1 MVIGID
7 ASRANRH
14 HKSGVEWYAYYLIR
28 WFAKLDS
35 KNKYILYT
43 DQPLRGGLLD
53 LTGEQYMADE
63 SCCEKTEYDKKGYQ
77 IIKSPHNNFK
87 AKILKWPFSCFWTQG
102 RMSLEMIFNRPD
114 VLFVPSH
121 TLPIIHPKRSI
132 VTIHDVGFEKE
143 CHLYE
148 GQKIGPEGNSKEKV
162 LNFFVKLFTLGKYGA
177 NTIDYLRWSTEY
189 ALKHAYKIITV
200 SNFSRKDLMDLYKA
214 DSEKIKVIYNGYNK
228 TLYKNINDQ
237 KQVENILSKYGI
249 TQPYL
254 FYVGRIE
261 KKKNIPRLIEAFYV
275 LKEKNKNIKEKLVL
289 AGNAGNGYDEIKYQI
304 QEFDLNNDVIMSG
317 WLIEEDMPYL
327 YNAASAFVFPSNY
340 EGFGIP
346 LLQSMACGTPIAAS
360 NTTSIPEIAREAAL
374 FFNPHN
380 IKSMADSLEKII
392 IDKNLREDLIAK
404 GYRNVEKFSWE
415 KCAQETLK
423 MILD

>member
-132 VTIHDVGFEKE
+132 VTIH
-143 CHLYE
+143 
-148 GQKIGPEGNSKEKV
+148 
-162 LNFFVKLFTLGKYGA
+162 
-177 NTIDYLRWSTEY
+177 YLRWSTEY